1 MKKQI
6 IGMAALGLMI
16 AAPAL
21 ADENVM
27 SKFKFTIGGF
37 VKLDYVYNSTAL
49 TVPATTPNAY
59 TSTPGNSYSALLP
72 SSGAIPKTT
81 SAQGKSDESTLTA
94 RQSRLWFKS
103 TGPELFGGKTMALIE
118 GDFYGADGVPADSP
132 GFRLRHAYAA
142 VDWTKTQILVGQY
155 WDIFG
160 PMTAN
165 TVDFRQ
171 GASFGTPN
179 EPRIPQIRLTQ
190 KYGSDDNYFKLVVG
204 AQNPGQD
211 NYQFTAPVAAPG
223 AGYTTTCTQNAAG
236 VITCTNTAA
245 NTTYSTGAY
254 VNGAAQAL
262 FVSNALGKS
271 AGGYMGMSMQPL
283 TVGVFGLGG
292 YQTYHTTANTIS
304 AADESLPSWGYGL
317 YAYVPLVK
325 SSDGKSRAGTAAF
338 EGQIYEA
345 ANSAFNS
352 ATTAAVITT
361 SGKLNAAKGY
371 GAAAQ
376 LLINPTQ
383 DLGMTV
389 GYERREVVNSGN
401 YTAANQQ
408 QSNYQLFFNTYYN
421 FNAAVMVAAEY
432 QYARTNYINNTAG
445 QSDFGFANVARVS
458 AYYFF

>member
-1 MKKQI
+1 MKEAAQMKKQI

-27 SKFKFTIGGF
+27 SKFKMSIGGF

-49 TVPATTPNAY
+49 TVPSSSTNAY
-59 TSTPGNSYSALLP
+59 SSTPGNSYSALLP

-81 SAQGKSDESTLTA
+81 SIQGKTDESTFTA
-94 RQSRLWFKS
+94 RQSRLWIKS

-132 GFRLRHAYAA
+132 GFRLRHAYAT

-171 GASFGTPN
+171 GASFGSPN
-179 EPRIPQIRLTQ
+179 EPRLPQIRVTQ
-190 KYGSDDNYFKLVVG
+190 KYGNDDNFLKLVVG
-204 AQNPGQD
+204 AQNPAQD
-211 NYQFTAPVAAPG
+211 NYQFGTAAAP
-223 AGYTTTCTQNAAG
+223 
-236 VITCTNTAA
+236 
-245 NTTYSTGAY
+245 TTYTSGAY

-283 TVGVFGLGG
+283 TVGLFGLGG
-292 YQTYHTTANTIS
+292 YNTYHATGTLVDAG
-304 AADESLPSWGYGL
+304 ESLPSWGYGL
-317 YAYVPLVK
+317 YAYVPLLK

-338 EGQIYEA
+338 EGQIYEG
-345 ANSAFNS
+345 ANMAFNS
-352 ATTAAVITT
+352 ATASGVVKTPN
-361 SGKLNAAKGY
+361 GKLNAAKGY
-371 GAAAQ
+371 GVAAQ
-376 LLINPTQ
+376 LLVNPTQ

-389 GYERREVVNSGN
+389 GYERREVINSGN
-401 YTAANQQ
+401 YTAADTQ
-408 QSNYQLFFNTYYN
+408 QSNYQFFFNTYYN

-432 QYARTNYINNTAG
+432 QYARTNYINNTVTT
-445 QSDFGFANVARVS
+445 SDFGFANVGRLS
-458 AYYFF
+458 CYYFF